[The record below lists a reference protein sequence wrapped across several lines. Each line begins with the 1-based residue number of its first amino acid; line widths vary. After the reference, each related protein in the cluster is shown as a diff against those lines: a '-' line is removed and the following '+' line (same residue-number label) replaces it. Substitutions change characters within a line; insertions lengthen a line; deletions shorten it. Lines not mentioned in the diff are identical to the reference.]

1 MYQTT
6 RSCKKC
12 GKIFIPEYGRQV
24 FCCVKCRE
32 SYHNTTN
39 RAKKSANQSS
49 LSLEQTRQALSSK
62 THLSITDA
70 AKYLDVTRPTVY
82 ARIRDGELVPVRFGT
97 RTLRIP
103 IEQLLESTK
112 RTTPPSK
119 GDFSSVISKEEA
131 LVRYDITD
139 AWLYKK
145 LKAEGIRPKIMK
157 GKSYFP
163 RKDLDKLFPPKV
175 TYNPEDWYNAYDL
188 MASEGFTRKFITEF
202 TRRKGV
208 TTRRVGRALLIKK
221 DEWDTARLF
230 RGDIEKNYMTVD
242 QAKKQYHLA
251 NKTFYDGINNN
262 GIQGIRQGNYVYF
275 KISDLDRLFKDKTPK
290 IPAGIRQ
297 NYMRGVDALK
307 HYHIGQ
313 KRFTEETRAAGV
325 EKIRTEGNYV
335 WYKKDDLDRL
345 FKKITDHE
353 SH

>member
-1 MYQTT
+1 MYPTI
-6 RSCKKC
+6 RVCKNC
-12 GKIFIPEYGRQV
+12 GKSFTPEYGRQV
-24 FCCVKCRE
+24 FCCEKCRVA
-32 SYHNTTN
+32 NNN
-39 RAKKSANQSS
+39 RINRTKKSAQKSL
-49 LSLEQTRQALSSK
+49 LSLEETRAALSNK

-70 AKYLDVTRPTVY
+70 AKYLGVTRPTVY
-82 ARIRDGELVPVRFGT
+82 ARIREGELVPVRFGT

-103 IEQLLESTK
+103 IAQLIENTK
-112 RTTPPSK
+112 RITPPSK
-119 GDFSSVISKEEA
+119 GDFSSVISKEDA
-131 LVRYDITD
+131 LARYDITD

-175 TYNPEDWYNAYDL
+175 SYNPEEWYNAYDL

-202 TRRKGV
+202 ARRKGV
-208 TTRRVGRALLIKK
+208 TVRRVGRALLVKK

-230 RGDIEKNYMTVD
+230 RGDIEKHYMTFD

-262 GIQGIRQGNYVYF
+262 GIQGFRQGNKVYF

-290 IPAGIRQ
+290 IPAEIRL

-325 EKIRTEGNYV
+325 TKVKTEGNYV
-335 WYKKDDLDRL
+335 WYKKDELDRL